1 MLADGFRGGYHGV
14 MHYGTRLIFFC
25 SCLVAGAQAAAAGAC
40 QRADF
45 EAVVDEAA
53 GVLRGLNAAN
63 KPKFQDKLRQLK
75 AKRGWSQ
82 DQFLKEAAP
91 LVVDDAIQGYDR
103 KSGELLEKIAS
114 GGQVGASAASPDC
127 TMLGGLRV
135 SMTSLVEAQ
144 TAKWG
149 YMNAR
154 IDAELAK

>member
-1 MLADGFRGGYHGV
+1 
-14 MHYGTRLIFFC
+14 MHYGTRLIFLC
-25 SCLVAGAQAAAAGAC
+25 AYLAVGAEAVAGTC

-53 GVLRGLNAAN
+53 GVLRDLNAAN

-103 KSGELLEKIAS
+103 KSSELLEKIAT

-127 TMLGGLRV
+127 TMLDGLRV
-135 SMTSLVEAQ
+135 SMASLVEAQ

>member
-1 MLADGFRGGYHGV
+1 
-14 MHYGTRLIFFC
+14 MHYGTRLIFLC
-25 SCLVAGAQAAAAGAC
+25 AYLAVGAEAVAGTC

-45 EAVVDEAA
+45 EAVVDAAA
-53 GVLRGLNAAN
+53 GVLRDLNAAN

-103 KSGELLEKIAS
+103 KSSELLEKIAT

-127 TMLGGLRV
+127 TMLDGLRV
-135 SMTSLVEAQ
+135 SMASLVEAQ